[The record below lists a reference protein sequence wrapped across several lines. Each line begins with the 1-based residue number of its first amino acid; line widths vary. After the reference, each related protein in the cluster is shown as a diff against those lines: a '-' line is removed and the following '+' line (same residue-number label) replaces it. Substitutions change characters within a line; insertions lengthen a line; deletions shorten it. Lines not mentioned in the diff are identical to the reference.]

1 MKEIQGNLFDLLQ
14 DYDAICITTNGAV
27 KKNGEC
33 VMGRGCALTAKTL
46 WPPIAKRLGDLI
58 LQNGNITQ
66 KLGEVGSCRIIAF
79 PVKHHWAQKA
89 DLELIRKSAEQLV
102 EISQY
107 CERVLIPRPGCGN
120 GQLNWEEVKPILEEI
135 LDDRFYVISF

>member
-1 MKEIQGNLFDLLQ
+1 M
-14 DYDAICITTNGAV
+14 
-27 KKNGEC
+27 
-33 VMGRGCALTAKTL
+33 
-46 WPPIAKRLGDLI
+46 
-58 LQNGNITQ
+58 
-66 KLGEVGSCRIIAF
+66 GEVGSCRIIAF